1 MVVIDGEASGVTQG
15 SSSDAGLVGY
25 GVMAMTPDVVRDDR
39 YAYSIES
46 AMFSKQE
53 QAWNARQF
61 LVNRA
66 KRDELNVRYLVCEI
80 RQCT

>member
-1 MVVIDGEASGVTQG
+1 MTDEA
-15 SSSDAGLVGY
+15 DFVGY
-25 GVMAMTPDVVRDDR
+25 SVVAITPDKSLDDR
-39 YAYSIES
+39 YAYTIES

-53 QAWNARQF
+53 QAWNARDY

-66 KRDELNVRYLVCEI
+66 RRDELNVRYLVCEI